1 MLRRITIMLDDDLV
15 KRIREKQAK
24 EIKKSQ
30 KSVSF
35 SGIINQSLRDFY
47 KLKKWG
53 IYLIQKNFGSK
64 GFRTYIGPFF
74 GFKCKEKNGVNFQL
88 HYA

>member
-47 KLKKWG
+47 KLKK
-53 IYLIQKNFGSK
+53 
-64 GFRTYIGPFF
+64 
-74 GFKCKEKNGVNFQL
+74 
-88 HYA
+88 